1 MPDQNGETRLNKT
14 NQVLVKVLAYI
25 AALVL
30 AAMMFLTFADVCL
43 RYLFNSPILG
53 APEMIE
59 LMMAI
64 VIPFSIVYTAQK
76 RMHISVD
83 FIAERF
89 PASVRRL
96 LECLI
101 SLLVLGLF
109 LLITW
114 QSFLYVI
121 DEYETNL
128 TTATLYIPVFPF
140 IVMVSVGFLGLTLIL
155 LEDLFNNLSKVVNT
169 WTRS

>member
-1 MPDQNGETRLNKT
+1 MPDQNGETLLKKT
-14 NQVLVKVLAYI
+14 NQVQVKVLTYT
-25 AALVL
+25 AAWVL

-64 VIPFSIVYTAQK
+64 VIPFSIAYTAQK

-83 FIAERF
+83 FMVERF
-89 PASVRRL
+89 PASVRGL
-96 LECLI
+96 LDCLI

-109 LLITW
+109 LSVTW
-114 QSFLYVI
+114 QSFLYVV
-121 DEYETNL
+121 DEYEANL

-140 IVMVSVGFLGLTLIL
+140 IVMVSVGFLSLTLIL
-155 LEDLFNNLSKVVNT
+155 LEDLFINLSKAVNI